1 MGFLFGPIVFFL
13 SRSTDGSSLM
23 FFRDRCF
30 ISCMPEAVF
39 TTGKYASCMRNPVG
53 TGTKTNQS
61 FQRLEM
67 DVGSRAE

>member
-1 MGFLFGPIVFFL
+1 
-13 SRSTDGSSLM
+13 M

-30 ISCMPEAVF
+30 ILYMPQAVF
-39 TTGKYASCMRNPVG
+39 TTGKYASYMKNPVG

-67 DVGSRAE
+67 DVGSRAA